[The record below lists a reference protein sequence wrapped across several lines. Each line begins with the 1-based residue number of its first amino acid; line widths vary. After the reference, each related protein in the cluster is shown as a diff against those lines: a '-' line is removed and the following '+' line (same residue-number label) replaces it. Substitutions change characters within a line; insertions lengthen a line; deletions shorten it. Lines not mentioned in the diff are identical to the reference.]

1 MVAEANLSRDRFG
14 TDLVG
19 VHEDLLDAAGLPRRA
34 PGVDVDRALAAMGT
48 DKKRTA
54 SDGRAAHR
62 FVLLEDIG
70 EPVRNVPVSEEEARE
85 AIGAV
90 VA

>member
-1 MVAEANLSRDRFG
+1 M
-14 TDLVG
+14 
-19 VHEDLLDAAGLPRRA
+19 HENLLDAAGLPRHA
-34 PGVDVDRALAAMGT
+34 PNVDVDQALAAMGR

-70 EPVRNVPVSEEEARE
+70 EPVRNVPVTEQQARE

-90 VA
+90 VG